1 MFLVGIIVSARLHST
16 TPPPGSVHELA
27 ERTVDFVRRA
37 LTLTLDYTPE
47 TLPLLD
53 HYLANVPRDQPDTV
67 KLVATTAG
75 AYFGEVVRRTM
86 GGEWEDREDAPPL
99 DWKVRLPGG
108 VSFCP
113 GGMAALA
120 VLQAE
125 SEGVDGEI
133 DVPEGARAL
142 VEDALAA
149 RGRVAEDEYYSLSGR
164 LEVLMFIVDL
174 VIGSAAATK
183 N

>member
-1 MFLVGIIVSARLHST
+1 LHST

-53 HYLANVPRDQPDTV
+53 HYLRSVPRDQPETV
-67 KLVATTAG
+67 RLVATTAG
-75 AYFGEVVRRTM
+75 AYFGEVVRRTL
-86 GGEWEDREDAPPL
+86 GGEWDDREDQSPL
-99 DWKVRLPGG
+99 DWRVQLTGG

-113 GGMAALA
+113 GGVAALA
-120 VLQAE
+120 ILQAE
-125 SEGVDGEI
+125 SEDIDGEF
-133 DVPEGARAL
+133 DVPEASRDL

-164 LEVLMFIVDL
+164 LEVLMFVCDL
-174 VIGSAAATK
+174 VVGSAAPK